1 MNLTRVF
8 DVALP
13 ELPARIISDR
23 VPRVPPNIVFKEH
36 LEDGKP
42 IVRATIPPEDA
53 MYRFTREHW
62 ALVQLFNGN
71 RSYEEIAGAYSAQT
85 GTEYGPDEVREFAAS
100 LEQDDFW
107 YKTPQER
114 NVLLLQMDAQKRKKL
129 LKAKKSKWG
138 DLAEISFPAV
148 NPDKFLTWLY
158 SYTSFVYTWW
168 FTLLTFALFG
178 IMAAITIANWNQIGQ
193 DTLHFFNFSQK
204 SWSDVGIFYVVA
216 VISLC
221 WHETGHGHACKHY
234 GGHVPAMGF
243 LLIYLTPAFYTDI
256 TQGAVLASR
265 YQRMIIA
272 LAGAWSELY
281 ICSVATIVWWLS
293 SPETALHSAAYMM
306 MLITGI
312 ASILINFNPLM
323 KLDGYYIMSE
333 LLGYSDLKESSTV
346 YVSAWVKR
354 YIWKLP
360 VEVPY
365 VTRRRRLGY
374 TVYAFASGLY
384 SYTVLFVLARLVG
397 NVFRSFD
404 PAWSFIPELAT
415 AAIIFRSR
423 IRKLV
428 NFMKFVY
435 LDKKDRVIAWFA
447 SRRGWPIGATAALV
461 VLLPL
466 WHDSVQGRF
475 VLEPAQTA
483 VVRNFVAGT
492 VARVYVSEGMR
503 VKADQPL
510 IGLRNVPLESE
521 FARTEADYEVASIK
535 ARSAALH
542 YGDFGV
548 ADQERNDLAR
558 QANVLN
564 GETSDLEVVT
574 PISGIVLTPRVADQ
588 MGSYAPAGTTLV
600 EVADLSRMR
609 ARIFVSEH
617 DLYKLAVG
625 APARIQVDGVWGKV
639 DARVTS
645 IAPRSSDIDPALAQ
659 GSSFKGL
666 QSPNFYVAQTEVD
679 NSDGRLRPG
688 MIGNARVYGRRRNL
702 VGLVWQQG
710 WRFLARKLW

>member
-8 DVALP
+8 DGALP
-13 ELPARIISDR
+13 ELPARIISAR
-23 VPRVPPNIVFKEH
+23 VPRVSPNIVFKEH
-36 LEDGKP
+36 IEDGKP

-53 MYRFTREHW
+53 MYRFPKENW
-62 ALVQLFNGN
+62 ELIQLFDGN
-71 RSYEEIAGAYSAQT
+71 RSYEEIARAYSGHIGA
-85 GTEYGPDEVREFAAS
+85 EYGPDDVREFAAA
-100 LEQDDFW
+100 LEEDDFW

-114 NVLLLQMDAQKRKKL
+114 NVLQLQMDAQKRKKL
-129 LKAKKSKWG
+129 LKAKKSRWG

-158 SYTSFVYTWW
+158 SHTSFVYTWW
-168 FTLLTFALFG
+168 FTLLTLGLFAV
-178 IMAAITIANWNQIGQ
+178 MAAITITNWGQIGQ

-204 SWSDVGIFYVVA
+204 SWAEVGVFYVVA

-221 WHETGHGHACKHY
+221 WHEMGHGHACKHY
-234 GGHVPAMGF
+234 GGNVPAMGF
-243 LLIYLTPAFYTDI
+243 LLIYLTPAFYTDL
-256 TQGAVLASR
+256 TQTVVVASR
-265 YQRMIIA
+265 YQRMVIS

-281 ICSVATIVWWLS
+281 ICAVATILWWLS

-306 MLITGI
+306 MLITGF
-312 ASILINFNPLM
+312 ASVVLNFNPLV

-333 LLGYSDLKESSTV
+333 LLGYSNLKENSTA
-346 YVSAWVKR
+346 YVSAWVKQH
-354 YIWKLP
+354 IWKLP

-365 VTRRRRLGY
+365 VPRRRRLGY
-374 TVYAFASGLY
+374 AVYALASGLY
-384 SYTVLFVLARLVG
+384 SYTILFILARLVG
-397 NVFRSFD
+397 NIFRNFD

-435 LDKKDRVIAWFA
+435 LDKKDRLTAWFA

-503 VKADQPL
+503 VQANEPL
-510 IGLRNVPLESE
+510 IGLRNVPLQSA
-521 FARTEADYEVASIK
+521 FARTQADYQVASIK

-548 ADQERNDLAR
+548 ADQERNELAKR
-558 QANVLN
+558 TNVLR
-564 GETSDLEVVT
+564 GEASDLEVVT
-574 PISGIVLTPRVADQ
+574 PISGIVLTSRIADR
-588 MGSYAPAGTTLV
+588 MGSYAPEGTTLA

-617 DLYKLAVG
+617 DLYKLALG
-625 APARIQVDGVWGKV
+625 APARIQVDGLWGKV
-639 DARVTS
+639 DAQLTS

-659 GSSFKGL
+659 DSGFKGL
-666 QSPNFYVAQTEVD
+666 QSPNFYVAQMELD
-679 NSDGRLRPG
+679 NSYGRLKPG
-688 MIGNARVYGRRRNL
+688 MIGDARVYGRRRSL

-710 WRFLARKLW
+710 WRFFARKLW